1 MIFLQVAV
9 KIIDKQ
15 QLDEENLRKVY
26 REVDIMKKLD
36 HTNIIRLYQV
46 RLVMNAC
53 VCVCVLVWTDSE
65 CMYIADLCCPAPL
78 SPGGRWW
85 STFVHCY

>member
-1 MIFLQVAV
+1 MIFVQVAV

-53 VCVCVLVWTDSE
+53 VCVSVCLFGLIVNACT
-65 CMYIADLCCPAPL
+65 
-78 SPGGRWW
+78 
-85 STFVHCY
+85 

>member
-1 MIFLQVAV
+1 MSAVISAQVAV

-46 RLVMNAC
+46 RLVIYACVCGVC
-53 VCVCVLVWTDSE
+53 VCVCVFVWD
-65 CMYIADLCCPAPL
+65 
-78 SPGGRWW
+78 
-85 STFVHCY
+85 

>member
-1 MIFLQVAV
+1 MIFVQVAV

-46 RLVMNAC
+46 RVVMNAC
-53 VCVCVLVWTDSE
+53 MCVC
-65 CMYIADLCCPAPL
+65 LCACL
-78 SPGGRWW
+78 DW
-85 STFVHCY
+85 

>member
-1 MIFLQVAV
+1 MIFVQVAV

-46 RLVMNAC
+46 RLVMNA
-53 VCVCVLVWTDSE
+53 
-65 CMYIADLCCPAPL
+65 
-78 SPGGRWW
+78 
-85 STFVHCY
+85 

>member
-1 MIFLQVAV
+1 MIFVQVAV

-46 RLVMNAC
+46 CLVMNAC
-53 VCVCVLVWTDSE
+53 VCVSVCLFGLIVNACT
-65 CMYIADLCCPAPL
+65 
-78 SPGGRWW
+78 
-85 STFVHCY
+85 